1 MPNHYNTKVTPSG
14 SDLMDSIS
22 SALWGV
28 GDTLDSGAASL
39 GKALGINNVNLG
51 SGAKPATGIQS
62 YIPNSDPIDDSGPMD
77 LTGEGRTKV
86 AANAGNTKDYA
97 NTIALQRYLNT
108 IGANLAEDGI
118 NGPLTQAANATFN
131 GGPASVTPAATPAA
145 TPASTGHTYDEAGLN
160 AAPIPN
166 PIATK
171 AAPVATGG
179 TYDEA
184 GLTPAVPN
192 RLTDE
197 LPDQE
202 VKISPTTSKP
212 FTIATSRGSDNSSYS
227 VEDAFN
233 DIQADDNT
241 NPLAALSAPSV
252 RSPDGTRRN
261 ALVELMK
268 KRALERAN
276 QEIGSVTQ
284 DMPPPRQGP
293 SMPYDELGDFGPP
306 TANVPNDLA
315 QEQFPGAIS
324 DVLRQGRQ
332 AEFTERWPEV
342 HGMDDLL
349 RQVQELVANGETDQ
363 VQQIL
368 AGMPPEMAAAMVSAI
383 AQ

>member
-62 YIPNSDPIDDSGPMD
+62 YIPNSDPIDDGGPMD

-97 NTIALQRYLNT
+97 DTIAIQKMLNSK
-108 IGANLAEDGI
+108 GANLAVDGI
-118 NGPLTQAANATFN
+118 YGPLTKAADDKYYSS
-131 GGPASVTPAATPAA
+131 GPASVTPAATPAN
-145 TPASTGHTYDEAGLN
+145 TGSTYDEAGIN
-160 AAPIPN
+160 AASIPN

-192 RLTDE
+192 RLTDK

-212 FTIATSRGSDNSSYS
+212 FTIATHRGSDNSSYS
-227 VEDAFN
+227 LDDAFN

-252 RSPDGTRRN
+252 RGPDGTGRN

-268 KRALERAN
+268 KRALA
-276 QEIGSVTQ
+276 
-284 DMPPPRQGP
+284 
-293 SMPYDELGDFGPP
+293 MPYDELGDFGPP
-306 TANVPNDLA
+306 SGNVPPPDA
-315 QEQFPGAIS
+315 
-324 DVLRQGRQ
+324 DVQQVR
-332 AEFTERWPEV
+332 
-342 HGMDDLL
+342 LL
-349 RQVQELVANGETDQ
+349 QELIANGETDQ

-383 AQ
+383 GQ